1 MNLNM
6 VTTALHGISEALF
19 PSNIYCVV
27 CGSLIDSSRPY
38 ALCDACVKKMH
49 WINGTD
55 IEGKPQSVCEKCGKA
70 IPGGSH
76 RLCFDCMR
84 QEHAFRKGFSC
95 LTYGL
100 HERELLMKLK
110 YSGHGYLGRVFGDI
124 LFDRMKGELAAL
136 QLDLVV
142 PVPVS
147 EGRFRRR
154 GYNQSAV
161 MGRQFMRRWRQEANA
176 IETETKKTDAKAGM
190 RGFTLSIPAY
200 DEYILVRIKETA
212 MLRSMNPAERA
223 LAMREAFAVKAGTE
237 DRIAGKTILLID
249 DIYTTGATLD
259 AASRTLLS
267 AGAACT
273 YILTLA
279 SGGNRRPTGT

>member
-1 MNLNM
+1 MNLDM

-124 LFDRMKGELAAL
+124 LFDRMQGELSGL
-136 QLDLVV
+136 HLDIVV
-142 PVPVS
+142 PIPVS

-161 MGRQFMRRWRQEANA
+161 MGRQFMRRWRQKVNA
-176 IETETKKTDAKAGM
+176 VETDAKAGAK
-190 RGFTLSIPAY
+190 GLPSCVPVY
-200 DEYILVRIKETA
+200 DEHILLRIKETA

-237 DRIAGKTILLID
+237 DRITGKTILLID